1 MAKVVAVTVT
11 FNDFDYLE
19 KAINALR
26 EQTVEVFKI
35 VVVDNNSNE
44 QNKIHLQ
51 ELADDHK
58 KEIDVVWSKENLGG
72 AGGFEQGMRYAK
84 EKYDPDWYWL
94 MDADAY
100 PRKECLEK
108 LLENQNAYSNVGIL
122 APLIFG
128 VDLKQYQLYHHK
140 KLVSFLA
147 RDAEMYKTYEEIPK
161 ASCIEA
167 DAFVGPL
174 VAKKAVDELGIA
186 DGSLFIYGDDLEYT
200 YRISRKYAVVL
211 VKDAVINHRDQ
222 PVNGVQKPTNWW
234 KDYYMFRNRVLFINK
249 YSTNIIN
256 KWIGIA
262 LVILRLAKQMLLLK
276 KSSYGKELKK
286 IRKNLLISAFK
297 DGMHGKKGKIVDPAT
312 INGVIKNY
320 EEN

>member
-19 KAINALR
+19 KAVTALCK
-26 EQTVEVFKI
+26 QTTKLYKI

-44 QNKIHLQ
+44 ENKKRLA
-51 ELADDHK
+51 ELEGSN
-58 KEIDVVWSKENLGG
+58 KEVVEVVWLKENLGG

-84 EKYDPDWYWL
+84 EKYAPEWYWL

-100 PRKECLEK
+100 PQTECLEK

-128 VDLKQYQLYHHK
+128 VNLKKYQLYHHK

-161 ASCIEA
+161 VSCIEA

-174 VAKKAVDELGIA
+174 VSKKAVDELGVA

-200 YRISRKYAVVL
+200 YRVSRKYPVVL

-234 KDYYMFRNRVLFINK
+234 KDYYMFRNRILFINK
-249 YSTNIIN
+249 YSTNIVN
-256 KWIGIA
+256 KGIGNM
-262 LVILRLAKQMLLLK
+262 LVILRIAKQMLLLRRTDY
-276 KSSYGKELKK
+276 SKELKK
-286 IRKNLLISAFK
+286 LRTKLLLTAFK
-297 DGMHGKKGKIVDPAT
+297 DGMDGKKGKIVDPVK
-312 INGVIKNY
+312 INGVIKRY
-320 EEN
+320 EKK